1 MMKLMV
7 NCGTCDARSVSEETL
22 KAYEQITINCGSVIV
37 TPETKNLLSQY
48 AVNLNCGDMMELEKD
63 VLLSSVNGV
72 AEIKPTDLVVKKTF
86 LEVNG
91 VLEIG
96 AGTEKVL
103 EQYVGIEVNGTVQY
117 PESMNAYL
125 GKLKVNGAI
134 SCYPD
139 GAVVLKRNAV
149 IDKTFALRAKKK
161 LYWSG
166 KRMVMVDPDLDG
178 DALAKKEAAFSAKE
192 VILTED
198 KVESLLD
205 CIDEKAELIIV
216 PQGTRVILDDV
227 ELNEGTVKRYGKKLY
242 IVGDVTVTEEA
253 GEILADMEY
262 LNIRGKASV
271 PSRWKDLLLE
281 KAEVSDSVRVVKG
294 RCLQDKPK
302 LRITREMLEREPD
315 GLRVEDCMK
324 VCLDE
329 GIPSDL
335 ILEKLTICDC
345 MKVLCSPAQE
355 GAVAMICEDVAKI
368 GKDEEREEGI
378 GDVIQDAL
386 SGAKK
391 LLDTKIVNAGDYVL

>member
-63 VLLSSVNGV
+63 VLLSCVNGV

-198 KVESLLD
+198 KVESLLN

>member
-198 KVESLLD
+198 KVESLLN

>member
-161 LYWSG
+161 LYWSD